1 MKDIF
6 DQTPQHDPRAERGLC
21 ACCVLDIS
29 TVGEVGRI
37 ITADDFHLGDCRDIW
52 KVMSE
57 AYEVGESIDVILLR
71 SRLKA
76 NGSGVDDAT
85 LYEIASSEIVPYM
98 AGKYAEIIADKAARR
113 RLAAGAADVM
123 RMSFDK
129 TTPVADVLGAC
140 ERLATD
146 DDRDTGGSIDN
157 ATGLQATIAEIDSAT
172 GSAIPT
178 GFSGIDA
185 AYGGFFPGELVILA
199 GKPSSGKSAAALQI
213 CEHVA
218 KTEPV
223 LLTSL
228 EMDCSEVHR
237 RRLARWSGVD
247 LATLRRGALSAE
259 QRQAVGDAAER
270 LKSARLHILD
280 AANCGLPEIAREA
293 RRIKHRENLGL
304 IVVDYL
310 QLLRADAGDSKSNR
324 ERQVAGLTR
333 GLKCLARD
341 LGIPVVV
348 LSQLNRLTGDDEP
361 RLSNLRESGAI
372 EQDADIVAFVHRVA
386 FQDTEKTKLIV
397 AKHRNGRPQ
406 SFPLTFDGP
415 RFQFVESEWGGG
427 IETDMSDYTGF
438 PASDPDGFGPVSFMD
453 KTAVD

>member
-1 MKDIF
+1 MTNIF
-6 DQTPQHDPRAERGLC
+6 DRTPPHDAKAERGLC
-21 ACCVLDIS
+21 ACANVRMSI
-29 TVGEVGRI
+29 VGDVGRI
-37 ITADDFHLGDCRDIW
+37 VTADDFYLSSCRAVW
-52 KVMSE
+52 TAYTE
-57 AYEVGESIDVILLR
+57 AFEAGETVDAILLQAK
-71 SRLKA
+71 LKA
-76 NGSGVDDAT
+76 NGEDVDEAT
-85 LYEIASSEIVPYM
+85 LYEILGCEITPIM
-98 AGKYAEIIADKAARR
+98 AGRYAEIIADNAVRR

-123 RMSFDK
+123 RMSFDT

-361 RLSNLRESGAI
+361 RLPNLRESGAI
-372 EQDADIVAFVHRVA
+372 EQDADVVMFVHRENYK
-386 FQDTEKTKLIV
+386 DSEKTKLIV

-406 SFPLTFDGP
+406 SFPLTWDGP

-427 IETDMSDYTGF
+427 ADTDMGDYTGF
-438 PASDPDGFGPVSFMD
+438 PASDPDGFGPTSCAD
-453 KTAVD
+453 ATSLD